1 MKAELLE
8 HIYQR
13 LQGRAL
19 LEEEVKWALRSQEDE
34 LKKLQE
40 KEIDDLLSLL
50 VTSGKVQ
57 CTASL
62 EAVSKR
68 EEGEE
73 SFFSFFT
80 WMKRMRWFGRGNSKS
95 AYRCNRCG
103 ADEKDIH
110 LVYCHRCQGECAYC
124 RRCLVMGRSSCC
136 VPYYLFPCDRQK
148 VKQNIHME
156 AALNSYPQLTE
167 AQCAAARSMLEFY
180 ERTSG
185 EKQEFLVWAVC
196 GAGKTEVMFPLLR
209 YLLENGRS
217 VLWATPRRD
226 VVLELAP
233 RLRQVFPDYAL
244 AVLHG
249 NTPPQEKWIADRLV
263 LATTHQA
270 LRFYRRFDVV
280 IMDEV
285 DAYPYTS
292 DEMLPFAV
300 NRARTLPGKTV
311 YLTATPRSDYQKR
324 MQKSANHKDF
334 LPHVKIPVRYHG
346 HPLPE
351 PDIYRE
357 SKLNARLSTKKP
369 IPTLLSFIEH
379 SEKEGSPVFIFVP
392 AIRQLPILYDYI
404 ISHNESWKAKAATVH
419 ASDPEREAKVMA
431 LREGRLQALLTT
443 TIMERG
449 VTLPGIQVLVCQAD
463 APVFDEAALVQI
475 AGRAGRSA
483 SDPYGQVIFM
493 AEEVTD
499 TMKAAIQQI
508 KEMNRLARKMG
519 YVNVGG
525 K

>member
-1 MKAELLE
+1 MKEEWLE
-8 HIYQR
+8 RICQR

-19 LEEEVKWALRSQEDE
+19 LEEEVKWALRSWENE
-34 LKKLQE
+34 LKKLE
-40 KEIDDLLSLL
+40 DKEMDDLLGLL
-50 VTSGKVQ
+50 VVSGKVQ

-62 EAVSKR
+62 EAISK
-68 EEGEE
+68 EGEE
-73 SFFSFFT
+73 PFFSFFA
-80 WMKRMRWFGRGNSKS
+80 WMKRMLRFGKENAKLT
-95 AYRCNRCG
+95 YHCNRCG

-110 LVYCHRCQGECAYC
+110 LVYCHRCRGECAYC

-136 VPYYLFPCDRQK
+136 VLYYLFPCNRRK
-148 VKQNIHME
+148 VKQNIHAE
-156 AALNSYPQLTE
+156 AALYSYPQLTE
-167 AQCAAARSMLEFY
+167 AQCAAARSALEFY
-180 ERTSG
+180 EGPSD

-233 RLRQVFPDYAL
+233 RLQRAFPDYAL

-249 NTPPQEKWIADRLV
+249 NTPPQEKWNADQLV

-292 DEMLPFAV
+292 DDMLPFAV
-300 NRARTLPGKTV
+300 NRARTLSGKTV
-311 YLTATPRSDYQKR
+311 YLTATPRPDYQKR
-324 MQKSANHKDF
+324 MQKPTNHKDF

-351 PDIYRE
+351 PVICRE
-357 SKLNARLSTKKP
+357 SKLNNRLRTRKP
-369 IPTLLSFIEH
+369 IHTLLSFIEN
-379 SEKEGSPVFIFVP
+379 SEKRGRPVFIFVP

-404 ISHNESWKAKAATVH
+404 LAHNENWKTKAATVH

-449 VTLPGIQVLVCQAD
+449 VTLSGIQVLVYQAD

-483 SDPYGQVIFM
+483 SVPDGQVIFM
-493 AEEVTD
+493 AEEVTGA
-499 TMKAAIQQI
+499 MKAAIRQI
-508 KEMNRLARKMG
+508 KKMNRLARELG
-519 YVNVGG
+519 YISYT
-525 K
+525 